1 MFGGDLMNELKKQYK
16 HVPRD
21 EKEVQKMKSRLHRMV
36 GQLNGIE
43 KMLDEGRYCGDI
55 LIQIS
60 AIESAL
66 QALGYMVL
74 QDHLETCVREKV
86 KADDEE
92 VMKEVLTLIR
102 KLK

>member
-1 MFGGDLMNELKKQYK
+1 M
-16 HVPRD
+16 PRN
-21 EKEVQKMKSRLHRMV
+21 EKEVRNMKSRLHRMV

-66 QALGYMVL
+66 QALGYIVL

>member
-1 MFGGDLMNELKKQYK
+1 M
-16 HVPRD
+16 PRD
-21 EKEVQKMKSRLHRMV
+21 EKEVRNMKSRLHRMV

>member
-1 MFGGDLMNELKKQYK
+1 MNELKKQYK

-21 EKEVQKMKSRLHRMV
+21 EKEVRNMKSRLHRMV

-86 KADDEE
+86 KEDDEE

>member
-1 MFGGDLMNELKKQYK
+1 
-16 HVPRD
+16 
-21 EKEVQKMKSRLHRMV
+21 MKSRLHRMV

-86 KADDEE
+86 KEDDEE

>member
-1 MFGGDLMNELKKQYK
+1 
-16 HVPRD
+16 
-21 EKEVQKMKSRLHRMV
+21 MKSRLHRMV

-86 KADDEE
+86 KANDEE

>member
-1 MFGGDLMNELKKQYK
+1 
-16 HVPRD
+16 
-21 EKEVQKMKSRLHRMV
+21 MKSRLHRMV

-43 KMLDEGRYCGDI
+43 KMLDDGRYCGDI

-66 QALGYMVL
+66 QALGYIVL

-86 KADDEE
+86 KEDDEE

>member
-1 MFGGDLMNELKKQYK
+1 
-16 HVPRD
+16 
-21 EKEVQKMKSRLHRMV
+21 MKSRLHRMV

-43 KMLDEGRYCGDI
+43 KMLDDGRYCGDI

-86 KADDEE
+86 KEDDEE
-92 VMKEVLTLIR
+92 VMKEVLTLIK

>member
-1 MFGGDLMNELKKQYK
+1 M
-16 HVPRD
+16 PRN
-21 EKEVQKMKSRLHRMV
+21 EKEVRNMKSRLHRMV

-86 KADDEE
+86 KADDKE

>member
-1 MFGGDLMNELKKQYK
+1 M
-16 HVPRD
+16 PRD
-21 EKEVQKMKSRLHRMV
+21 EKEVRNMKSRLHRMV

-43 KMLDEGRYCGDI
+43 KMLDDGRYCGDI

-86 KADDEE
+86 KEDDEE

>member
-1 MFGGDLMNELKKQYK
+1 M
-16 HVPRD
+16 PRD
-21 EKEVQKMKSRLHRMV
+21 EKEVRNMKSRLHRMV

-86 KADDEE
+86 KEDDEE